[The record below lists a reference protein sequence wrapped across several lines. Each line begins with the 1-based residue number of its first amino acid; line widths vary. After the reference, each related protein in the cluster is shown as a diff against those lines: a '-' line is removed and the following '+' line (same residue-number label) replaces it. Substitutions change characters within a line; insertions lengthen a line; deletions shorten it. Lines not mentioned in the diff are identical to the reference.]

1 MVGAVVTDVAA
12 TSFQGVEGTVWY
24 MSSVVKL
31 VGPLVA
37 WSVFVWGSRL
47 CNIWTADDLWTNGQI
62 LRTVFA
68 GIFLALGCAMGWR
81 LWARRGRALEQ
92 STQRLLMVLII
103 WTVGF
108 WLVRGIGIMVDDH
121 TLGFT
126 VVHTVLMVI
135 SIGLAVIASRALNAA
150 NLGSISSS
158 RAVAR

>member
-1 MVGAVVTDVAA
+1 
-12 TSFQGVEGTVWY
+12 
-24 MSSVVKL
+24 
-31 VGPLVA
+31 
-37 WSVFVWGSRL
+37 
-47 CNIWTADDLWTNGQI
+47 
-62 LRTVFA
+62 
-68 GIFLALGCAMGWR
+68 
-81 LWARRGRALEQ
+81 
-92 STQRLLMVLII
+92 MVLII

>member
-1 MVGAVVTDVAA
+1 
-12 TSFQGVEGTVWY
+12 
-24 MSSVVKL
+24 MSSRVKL

-37 WSVFVWGSRL
+37 WTVFVWGSRL
-47 CNIWTADDLWTNGQI
+47 RNIWTADDISTNGQI

-68 GIFLALGCAMGWR
+68 GVFLALGCAMGWR
-81 LWARRGRALEQ
+81 LWARRGRALGQ
-92 STQRLLMVLII
+92 STQRVLMVLIV

-108 WLVRGIGIMVDDH
+108 WLVRGIGIIVDDH

-126 VVHTVLMVI
+126 MVHTVLMVI
-135 SIGLAVIASRALNAA
+135 SIGLAVVASRVRKVA